1 MLSNPIMTLYSASN
15 SLMGTNISLGWCD
28 AKLELDAFSL
38 SLSNPIVNIKLNA
51 TEPVI
56 MNPRATKKR
65 VVKI

>member
-1 MLSNPIMTLYSASN
+1 
-15 SLMGTNISLGWCD
+15 MGTNISLGWCD
-28 AKLELDAFSL
+28 AKLKLETFSL

-51 TEPVI
+51 TKPVI